1 MAEAPPQPSPA
12 SGAIDTRPRVGL
24 RPKRPHAE
32 AGIRIEPPPSVAW
45 AIGSMPAATAAA
57 APPLEPPALWPR
69 LHGLRVGPNSRGSVE
84 GAMPLSGVVDF
95 ATMTRTA
102 RFIRGAS

>member
-1 MAEAPPQPSPA
+1 MGLRA
-12 SGAIDTRPRVGL
+12 RVGL

-69 LHGLRVGPNSRGSVE
+69 FHGLRVGPNSRGSVD
-84 GAMPLSGVVDF
+84 GAMPISGVFDLP
-95 ATMTRTA
+95 TMTRPA
-102 RFIRGAS
+102 RFIRATISLS